1 MRAAPPASDFS
12 KSSAANSSQFV
23 SPAPLLTTSTLPEN
37 VSHGGLIGQETEN
50 YHPKLVPSLAFLNS
64 HVHGTMQASPSGRCT
79 LGHSKGRKKKAIED
93 NLDEESLDFEIG
105 MEFWYWNWKVKYF
118 FTLVSESSGPNS
130 KPSYLCNLCGKKS
143 TTDPFRHSTSAAHQ
157 ERVANYFAE
166 QEEDNLILNAQS
178 QEQLEPPLNLE
189 WPQDLLSD
197 SSSKDSTPTGGLDV
211 HGKSMLDVLD
221 LLGANSSGDDES
233 VGSQSDFGGEAFN
246 LLLNALDGMD
256 DEDLDEEDEAE
267 AERVLDRE
275 LAEANQQEARDWF
288 PFKKKE
294 HAVGMLAIGTSRN
307 LLSRSQ
313 YNRIRI
319 LFRICNVKIPDW
331 STVRALKNRLKKRVG
346 LSISERI
353 SPTGTPLFGL
363 NLQEIIKQDF
373 SNPFVSPHIACL
385 PEDNSNSPINSLTG
399 SRKWLEGY
407 KKEIRPQMV
416 TSTIGHIYIYEIYQL
431 FSNQLV
437 VPTHF
442 FKKDGK
448 LFSKC
453 LQARVVPKDR
463 NRNTFMIVISD
474 EPPFDSSLLHLVEIS
489 SFWRDFDH
497 VVFNNKGLLKD
508 FCSKEIRQSK
518 PNGYVSLPLVNPWR
532 LKAKGK
538 VIKHTPIN
546 LYSDDTSGNVSKK
559 YNKHMNVLFSLSGL
573 PPEILNQEYNVHFLA
588 TSNCASAP
596 ELLDHVV
603 DEINDLSVEGFE
615 VYDHASGD
623 NVLVLVVVL
632 CYLGDSPMHAEICN
646 TTNPAN
652 TLTACRMCDL
662 HVDTMAEKKTEEYV
676 RHFVGLDLDSEH
688 SGLSKRDWDDTR
700 SKTKEI
706 WKIAQAPHSKGLKK
720 IQSAYER
727 NDGDVVQEICQK
739 LDDEV
744 GDHLFNPM
752 LCLKG
757 FNGHL
762 DTPVEILHVVLLGI
776 VKYLFRD
783 EMKMIGSMK
792 TGTEKYAELSARWR
806 SFNTKGL
813 KIPPIQPNTLIQ
825 FSNSPI
831 GKEFRVV
838 LQTVPFVFFK
848 YISPAKRHI
857 WISLR
862 LLTSYIF
869 QTEISNMATYLTE
882 LRSCIDIFLINLIG
896 INARWVNKPKFHMLT
911 HLPESIQR
919 YGPAPLV
926 GTEPFESFNGV
937 TRKASVHSNRQSP
950 GHDIADTFNT
960 HQLLKIF
967 TSKSAFY
974 DQELDALTTAGPEL
988 TSHLLNNAEIQHSLG
1003 RNLKVE
1009 KEHDFIAGIEKD
1021 DFLLMKEHV
1030 RIGQVQSIWIPKD
1043 SAASKSLVLMKK
1055 CKRGGV
1061 VEFYGMREIVI
1072 SEHEVWMKPKD
1083 IECILNVQ
1091 HNCHEALCSP
1101 IHDQHRRVKRRTAKT
1116 FPNARICHTELNSYI
1131 LNAAALYNAESH
1143 RKASELECLSPTPEE
1158 WDEAIEKGIAV
1169 WESEPVK
1176 PRAKRKQQDV

>member
-1 MRAAPPASDFS
+1 
-12 KSSAANSSQFV
+12 
-23 SPAPLLTTSTLPEN
+23 
-37 VSHGGLIGQETEN
+37 
-50 YHPKLVPSLAFLNS
+50 
-64 HVHGTMQASPSGRCT
+64 
-79 LGHSKGRKKKAIED
+79 
-93 NLDEESLDFEIG
+93 
-105 MEFWYWNWKVKYF
+105 
-118 FTLVSESSGPNS
+118 
-130 KPSYLCNLCGKKS
+130 
-143 TTDPFRHSTSAAHQ
+143 
-157 ERVANYFAE
+157 
-166 QEEDNLILNAQS
+166 
-178 QEQLEPPLNLE
+178 
-189 WPQDLLSD
+189 
-197 SSSKDSTPTGGLDV
+197 
-211 HGKSMLDVLD
+211 
-221 LLGANSSGDDES
+221 
-233 VGSQSDFGGEAFN
+233 
-246 LLLNALDGMD
+246 
-256 DEDLDEEDEAE
+256 
-267 AERVLDRE
+267 
-275 LAEANQQEARDWF
+275 
-288 PFKKKE
+288 
-294 HAVGMLAIGTSRN
+294 MLAIGTSRN
-307 LLSRSQ
+307 LLSCSQ

-353 SPTGTPLFGL
+353 SMAFFIHFQNLKLHFFPYLFSL
-363 NLQEIIKQDF
+363 SQITLANVNPQDF

-407 KKEIRPQMV
+407 EKEIRPQMV
-416 TSTIGHIYIYEIYQL
+416 TLTIGHIYIYEIYQL

-474 EPPFDSSLLHLVEIS
+474 EPPFDSSLLHLVEI
-489 SFWRDFDH
+489 
-497 VVFNNKGLLKD
+497 K
-508 FCSKEIRQSK
+508 SK

-538 VIKHTPIN
+538 VIKHIPIN

-573 PPEILNQEYNVHFLA
+573 PPEILNQEYNVHFSA

-652 TLTACRMCDL
+652 TLTPCRMCDL

-706 WKIAQAPHSKGLKK
+706 WKIAQAPHSKGLVERKARMYGIHDTLNEFFQKK

-776 VKYLFRD
+776 VKYLFCD

-806 SFNTKGL
+806 SFNTTGL
-813 KIPPIQPNTLIQ
+813 KIPPLQPNTLIQ
-825 FSNSPI
+825 FSNSLI
-831 GKEFRVV
+831 GKEFCVV
-838 LQTVPFVFFK
+838 LQTVPFVFFI

-857 WISLR
+857 WISLC

-869 QTEISNMATYLTE
+869 QTKISNMATYLTE
-882 LRSCIDIFLINLIG
+882 LQSRIDIFLINLIG

-937 TRKASVHSNRQSP
+937 TRKASVHSNCQSP

-960 HQLLKIF
+960 HQLLKMF
-967 TSKSAFY
+967 MSKSAFY

-1009 KEHDFIAGIEKD
+1009 KEHDFIAGKMLSSHSIPSHLLNSHPHISWKQIDSLTLTNCQKVEKD
-1021 DFLLMKEHV
+1021 DFLLV
-1030 RIGQVQSIWIPKD
+1030 
-1043 SAASKSLVLMKK
+1043 
-1055 CKRGGV
+1055 C
-1061 VEFYGMREIVI
+1061 
-1072 SEHEVWMKPKD
+1072 
-1083 IECILNVQ
+1083 
-1091 HNCHEALCSP
+1091 
-1101 IHDQHRRVKRRTAKT
+1101 
-1116 FPNARICHTELNSYI
+1116 
-1131 LNAAALYNAESH
+1131 
-1143 RKASELECLSPTPEE
+1143 
-1158 WDEAIEKGIAV
+1158 
-1169 WESEPVK
+1169 
-1176 PRAKRKQQDV
+1176 